1 MAKKKSDVAREIAS
15 AAERLLGFKG
25 INPKE
30 IWEFTYCQESEDQRS
45 NGGQHP
51 SLDDNEE
58 EEMESTHG
66 DSDGD

>member
-1 MAKKKSDVAREIAS
+1 MAKKESDVAREIAS

-30 IWEFTYCQESEDQRS
+30 IWEFTYFQESEDQRS